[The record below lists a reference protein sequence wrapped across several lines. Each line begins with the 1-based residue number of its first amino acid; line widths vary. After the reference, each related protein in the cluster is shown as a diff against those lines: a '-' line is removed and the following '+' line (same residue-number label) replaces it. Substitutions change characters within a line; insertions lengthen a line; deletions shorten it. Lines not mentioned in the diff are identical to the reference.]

1 MNRRQS
7 LELMM
12 AGMILPAAAA
22 AAATRAASGPG
33 ERLDLARP
41 ADLLAAMIKLRAATD
56 GSLAIE
62 WLKGVQYGLVDAV
75 LTPFFTLNSVTLS
88 WYRPAA
94 DGSFQGRRLEVVYHG
109 ELATNRP
116 LREFRNPYTGQVVPV
131 EATRSIPLPVL
142 FTTAGLVLPPK
153 LGDSRIEA
161 DSSIGPAIFGGKHV
175 WIRFDTRSRV
185 YPPGAERPGF
195 TYNETTT
202 YQGHR
207 DQVEDAATSNARC
220 QVSYN
225 SVLGFKPWMA
235 MGDIRGALSNNAT
248 GEKVRSV
255 AELPADIRE
264 FLAATHPDILK
275 DPRAAVDASPG
286 AA

>member
-1 MNRRQS
+1 
-7 LELMM
+7 M
-12 AGMILPAAAA
+12 AASRAVGWRWSTTASWRPTGPCGSSVTP
-22 AAATRAASGPG
+22 TRARSSPW
-33 ERLDLARP
+33 
-41 ADLLAAMIKLRAATD
+41 KQRAQD
-56 GSLAIE
+56 
-62 WLKGVQYGLVDAV
+62 
-75 LTPFFTLNSVTLS
+75 
-88 WYRPAA
+88 
-94 DGSFQGRRLEVVYHG
+94 
-109 ELATNRP
+109 
-116 LREFRNPYTGQVVPV
+116 
-131 EATRSIPLPVL
+131 
-142 FTTAGLVLPPK
+142 
-153 LGDSRIEA
+153 RIEA
-161 DSSIGPAIFGGKHV
+161 DSSIGPAILGGKHV